1 MRVALVHEFLIQM
14 GGAEKALRNFHEIFP
29 KAPVFTLFYY
39 KERTDGIFEGWDIRT
54 SRLQRLKNRYKWFLP
69 LMPRAIESFDLSGY
83 DVVLSDAS
91 AFAKGVITKKPTV
104 HVCYCHTPTRYIWED
119 AAGYVNSLPY
129 PRIVKLLA
137 KHYLNFNLK
146 KWDYRAAQRPDY
158 MIANSKTVQARI
170 KKYYDRASTVIYPPV
185 DTDFYKPTGAR
196 QDYFLTGSRLEPYK
210 KIDLVVQAFNELKL
224 SLKVVGTGTELER
237 LKNMAKS
244 NIDFVGR
251 VSDQELRKLYGGA
264 QAFVFPAVED
274 AGLMVLEALSC
285 GTPVIGLNMGG
296 TAEFV
301 GDGENGIL
309 FQNQTVDD
317 IVAAVRRFRSEN
329 FKADV
334 LRRSTLPYDR
344 AVFKKKITDFVNH
357 AAAK

>member
-1 MRVALVHEFLIQM
+1 M
-14 GGAEKALRNFHEIFP
+14 
-29 KAPVFTLFYY
+29 
-39 KERTDGIFEGWDIRT
+39 
-54 SRLQRLKNRYKWFLP
+54 
-69 LMPRAIESFDLSGY
+69 
-83 DVVLSDAS
+83 
-91 AFAKGVITKKPTV
+91 
-104 HVCYCHTPTRYIWED
+104 
-119 AAGYVNSLPY
+119 
-129 PRIVKLLA
+129 
-137 KHYLNFNLK
+137 
-146 KWDYRAAQRPDY
+146 
-158 MIANSKTVQARI
+158 
-170 KKYYDRASTVIYPPV
+170 
-185 DTDFYKPTGAR
+185 
-196 QDYFLTGSRLEPYK
+196 
-210 KIDLVVQAFNELKL
+210 QAFNELKL

-334 LRRSTLPYDR
+334 LRRSALPYDR